1 MTQTAKPVSFGFVVH
16 PPTLRHVRK
25 AIPAMRY
32 VPDGLVVSLIR
43 YQQPYLISRVRK
55 VSSVLGHEVQGFFI
69 GCPLLPKQMLELET
83 EFVLGRI
90 VGAGR
95 IAERLGA
102 GILGLGGYTSIVGD
116 KGRTVAGHY
125 FRTLLPHG
133 LAQHV
138 GLAHCESG
146 QLARY
151 FHDLLLIEH
160 DTVASRISIAV
171 TSGSAMTAWS
181 AVEAIRRLA
190 AQRGVDPGRSTL
202 AVIGASGSIGSLC
215 TKVLALSVRK
225 VIISARHQDKLERL
239 RDELVKSCPTE
250 VRVEIDAHK
259 AVAAADLVIT
269 TTSAPD
275 ALFTAEELRPGSVV
289 ADVSVPKNISKVEH
303 SRDDVTVVDGG
314 RVKLPG
320 KPEFSV
326 DIGLSRGVVY
336 ACMAETMVLA
346 LEGRLENFSLG
357 DNIDPAKVDEIG
369 RIGRKH
375 GFDVWLGESAGEEG
389 GAMTKKTAGSDGS
402 VPPAVEECV

>member
-1 MTQTAKPVSFGFVVH
+1 MIPSNRPVSFGFVVH

-32 VPDGLVVSLIR
+32 VPDGLVVSLIKHQR
-43 YQQPYLISRVRK
+43 PYLISRVRR
-55 VSSVLGHEVQGFFI
+55 VSSVLGHEVQGFFVV
-69 GCPLLPKQMLELET
+69 CPLLPKQMLGLET

-102 GILGLGGYTSIVGD
+102 RILGLGGYTSIVGD
-116 KGRTVAGHY
+116 KGRTVA
-125 FRTLLPHG
+125 
-133 LAQHV
+133 
-138 GLAHCESG
+138 
-146 QLARY
+146 
-151 FHDLLLIEH
+151 
-160 DTVASRISIAV
+160 SRLSIAV

-190 AQRGVDPGRSTL
+190 AQRGVDPGRATL

-215 TKVLALSVRK
+215 TKVLAPSVQK
-225 VIISARHQDKLERL
+225 VIVTARHQDRLERL
-239 RDELVKSCPTE
+239 RDELAKSCATE
-250 VRVEIDAHK
+250 VEVEMDARR
-259 AVAAADLVIT
+259 AASAADLIIT

-275 ALFTAEELRPGSVV
+275 ALFSADELKSGSIV

-320 KPEFSV
+320 RPEFSV

-336 ACMAETMVLA
+336 ACMAETMALA
-346 LEGRLENFSLG
+346 LEGRTENFSLG
-357 DNIDPAKVDEIG
+357 DNISPAKVEEIG
-369 RIGRKH
+369 RIGLKH
-375 GFDVWLGESAGEEG
+375 GFDVWLGEGKDG
-389 GAMTKKTAGSDGS
+389 G
-402 VPPAVEECV
+402 

>member
-1 MTQTAKPVSFGFVVH
+1 MTQIAKPVSFGFVVH

-32 VPDGLVVSLIR
+32 VPDDMVVSLIR

-55 VSSVLGHEVQGFFI
+55 VSSVLGYEVQGFFVV
-69 GCPLLPKQMLELET
+69 CPLLPKQMLELET
-83 EFVLGRI
+83 EFVLDRI
-90 VGAGR
+90 VGAGE

-116 KGRTVAGHY
+116 KGY
-125 FRTLLPHG
+125 
-133 LAQHV
+133 
-138 GLAHCESG
+138 
-146 QLARY
+146 
-151 FHDLLLIEH
+151 
-160 DTVASRISIAV
+160 TVASRLGMAV

-190 AQRGVDPGRSTL
+190 EQRGVEPSRSTL

-215 TKVLALSVRK
+215 TKVLAPAVKK
-225 VIISARHQDKLERL
+225 VIINARHQERLERL
-239 RDELVKSCPTE
+239 RDELAKVCPTE
-250 VRVEIDAHK
+250 VCVEMDVQK
-259 AVAAADLVIT
+259 AVASADLIIT

-289 ADVSVPKNISKVEH
+289 ADVSVPRNISKVEH
-303 SRDDVTVVDGG
+303 YRNDVTVVDGG

-320 KPEFSV
+320 HPEFSV

-336 ACMAETMVLA
+336 ACMAETMALA

-357 DNIDPAKVDEIG
+357 DNISPAKVEEIG
-369 RIGRKH
+369 QIGRKH
-375 GFDVWLGESAGEEG
+375 GFDVWLGESAVEIEEG
-389 GAMTKKTAGSDGS
+389 GR
-402 VPPAVEECV
+402 

>member
-1 MTQTAKPVSFGFVVH
+1 MTQTTKPVSFGFVVH
-16 PPTLRHVRK
+16 PPTLRNVRK

-55 VSSVLGHEVQGFFI
+55 VGSVLGHEVQGFFVV
-69 GCPLLPKQMLELET
+69 CPLLPKQMLELET
-83 EFVLGRI
+83 EFVIGRI

-116 KGRTVAGHY
+116 KGRTVA
-125 FRTLLPHG
+125 
-133 LAQHV
+133 
-138 GLAHCESG
+138 
-146 QLARY
+146 
-151 FHDLLLIEH
+151 
-160 DTVASRISIAV
+160 SRLSMAV

-190 AQRGVDPGRSTL
+190 ERQGVDPGRSTL
-202 AVIGASGSIGSLC
+202 AVVGASGSIGSLC
-215 TKVLALSVRK
+215 TKVLASSVKR
-225 VIISARHQDKLERL
+225 VIINARHQDRLERL
-239 RDELVKSCPTE
+239 RDEIVRSCSAE
-250 VRVEIDAHK
+250 VCVEMDAHK
-259 AVAAADLVIT
+259 VVGAADLIIT

-275 ALFTAEELRPGSVV
+275 ALFTVEELRSGSIV

-320 KPEFSV
+320 TPEFSV

-336 ACMAETMVLA
+336 ACLAETMALA

-357 DNIDPAKVDEIG
+357 DNISPAKVEEIG
-369 RIGRKH
+369 QIGRKH
-375 GFDVWLGESAGEEG
+375 GFEVWLGGDDG
-389 GAMTKKTAGSDGS
+389 GR
-402 VPPAVEECV
+402 

>member
-1 MTQTAKPVSFGFVVH
+1 MTPSDRPVSFGFVVH

-32 VPDGLVVSLIR
+32 VPDGLVVSIIKR
-43 YQQPYLISRVRK
+43 QRPYLISRVRR
-55 VSSVLGHEVQGFFI
+55 VSSVLGNEVQGFFVV
-69 GCPLLPKQMLELET
+69 CPLLPKQMLELKT

-116 KGRTVAGHY
+116 KGH
-125 FRTLLPHG
+125 
-133 LAQHV
+133 
-138 GLAHCESG
+138 
-146 QLARY
+146 
-151 FHDLLLIEH
+151 
-160 DTVASRISIAV
+160 TVASRLGLAV

-190 AQRGVDPGRSTL
+190 EQRGVDPGRATL
-202 AVIGASGSIGSLC
+202 AVIGASGSIGTLC
-215 TKVLALSVRK
+215 TKVLAPAVRK
-225 VIISARHQDKLERL
+225 VIINARHRDRLERL
-239 RDELVKSCPTE
+239 RDELAKSCSTE
-250 VRVEIDAHK
+250 VEVELDVRR

-275 ALFTAEELRPGSVV
+275 ALFTVGELRAGSIV

-303 SRDDVTVVDGG
+303 SRDDVTIVDGG

-336 ACMAETMVLA
+336 ACMAETMALA
-346 LEGRLENFSLG
+346 LEGRPENFSLG
-357 DNIDPAKVDEIG
+357 DNISPAKVDEIG

-375 GFDVWLGESAGEEG
+375 GFDVWLGESAVEIEEEG
-389 GAMTKKTAGSDGS
+389 R
-402 VPPAVEECV
+402 

>member
-16 PPTLRHVRK
+16 PPSLRNVRK

-55 VSSVLGHEVQGFFI
+55 VSSVLGHEVQGFFVV
-69 GCPLLPKQMLELET
+69 CPLLPKQMLELET

-116 KGRTVAGHY
+116 KGRTVA
-125 FRTLLPHG
+125 
-133 LAQHV
+133 
-138 GLAHCESG
+138 
-146 QLARY
+146 
-151 FHDLLLIEH
+151 
-160 DTVASRISIAV
+160 SRLSIAV

-190 AQRGVDPGRSTL
+190 EQRGVDPGRSTL

-215 TKVLALSVRK
+215 TKVLAPSVQR
-225 VIISARHQDKLERL
+225 VIINARHQDRLERL
-239 RDELVKSCPTE
+239 RDELVKSSPAE
-250 VRVEIDAHK
+250 VRVEMDAHK
-259 AVAAADLVIT
+259 AVGAADLIIT

-275 ALFTAEELRPGSVV
+275 ALFTLEELRPGSIV

-336 ACMAETMVLA
+336 ACMAETMALA

-357 DNIDPAKVDEIG
+357 DNISPAKVEEIG

-375 GFDVWLGESAGEEG
+375 GFDVWLGESAGEE
-389 GAMTKKTAGSDGS
+389 AKR
-402 VPPAVEECV
+402 EEQ

>member
-1 MTQTAKPVSFGFVVH
+1 M
-16 PPTLRHVRK
+16 

-43 YQQPYLISRVRK
+43 YQKPYLISRVRRI
-55 VSSVLGHEVQGFFI
+55 SSALGPEVQGFFVV
-69 GCPLLPKQMLELET
+69 CPLLPRQMLELET
-83 EFVLGRI
+83 EFVVDRI
-90 VGAGR
+90 VGAGK

-116 KGRTVAGHY
+116 KGH
-125 FRTLLPHG
+125 
-133 LAQHV
+133 
-138 GLAHCESG
+138 
-146 QLARY
+146 
-151 FHDLLLIEH
+151 
-160 DTVASRISIAV
+160 TVASRLSMAV

-190 AQRGVDPGRSTL
+190 EQRGVDLGRSTL

-215 TKVLALSVRK
+215 TKVLAYSVGK
-225 VIISARHQDKLERL
+225 VIINARHQDKLERL
-239 RDELVKSCPTE
+239 RDDMAKSCATE
-250 VRVEIDAHK
+250 VTVELDAHK

-275 ALFTAEELRPGSVV
+275 ALFSAEELRPGSIV

-303 SRDDVTVVDGG
+303 SRGDLTIVDGG

-336 ACMAETMVLA
+336 ACMAETMALA

-357 DNIDPAKVDEIG
+357 DNISPAKVEEIG
-369 RIGRKH
+369 RIGQKH
-375 GFDVWLGESAGEEG
+375 GFDVWLGDGAGAEVKEEG
-389 GAMTKKTAGSDGS
+389 Q
-402 VPPAVEECV
+402 

>member
-1 MTQTAKPVSFGFVVH
+1 MTSTGKPASFAFVVH
-16 PPTLRHVRK
+16 PPTLRYVRK
-25 AIPAMRY
+25 AMPAMRY
-32 VPDGLVVSLIR
+32 LPDGLVVSLIK
-43 YQQPYLISRVRK
+43 YQKPYLISRVRR
-55 VSSVLGHEVQGFFI
+55 VSSILGHEVQGFFVV
-69 GCPLLPKQMLELET
+69 CPLLPKQMLELET

-90 VGAGR
+90 VGAGK

-116 KGRTVAGHY
+116 KGH
-125 FRTLLPHG
+125 
-133 LAQHV
+133 
-138 GLAHCESG
+138 
-146 QLARY
+146 
-151 FHDLLLIEH
+151 
-160 DTVASRISIAV
+160 TVASRLSIAV

-190 AQRGVDPGRSTL
+190 EQRGVDPERSTL

-215 TKVLALSVRK
+215 TKVLASSVRT
-225 VIISARHQDKLERL
+225 VIINARHQDRLERL
-239 RDELVKSCPTE
+239 RDELAKSGAAE
-250 VRVEIDAHK
+250 VVVEMDAHK
-259 AVAAADLVIT
+259 AVTAADLIIT

-275 ALFTAEELRPGSVV
+275 ALFSADELKSGSIV

-303 SRDDVTVVDGG
+303 SRNDVTVVDGG

-336 ACMAETMVLA
+336 ACMAETMALA

-357 DNIDPAKVDEIG
+357 DNISPAKVEEIG

-375 GFDVWLGESAGEEG
+375 GFDVWLGESVSDTEE
-389 GAMTKKTAGSDGS
+389 
-402 VPPAVEECV
+402 EER